1 MLRKKISDQTKWT
14 IVSYYQLQMP
24 IGDIAQ
30 AVGVSW
36 DCARNTIVRFEEN
49 GDIKEK
55 KPPGRKKNTSKR
67 DDLKLLR
74 LSRAYPFKSIHKL
87 QQEWTL
93 NGEPI
98 GKFLILNYN

>member
-1 MLRKKISDQTKWT
+1 
-14 IVSYYQLQMP
+14 MP

-36 DCARNTIVRFEEN
+36 DCARKTIVRFEES
-49 GDIKEK
+49 GDVKRK

-74 LSRAYPFKSIHKL
+74 LSRADPFKSIRMYMCLYH
-87 QQEWTL
+87 
-93 NGEPI
+93 
-98 GKFLILNYN
+98 